1 MFVAPVNVRG
11 AMVTG
16 VVTSGIHDEEPT
28 RKTWKSLLG
37 FSSSAST
44 HTMTLS
50 YFDNFH
56 KTVNDEGYF
65 S

>member
-37 FSSSAST
+37 FSSSASA
-44 HTMTLS
+44 HTMSLS

-56 KTVNDEGYF
+56 
-65 S
+65 